1 MIEVQ
6 RHAAAITRRVLSG
19 ESLTRALQLLQNARL
34 PDNSRAAIHDISY
47 GVLRHY
53 GLLCSL
59 IDLLLTRRVQDD
71 VRHQLIV
78 ALYQLTFTRA
88 KPYAVVNSAV
98 EAGGAART
106 LINAVLR
113 RYLREMTRLL
123 EQARETE
130 FGAFSY
136 PQWWIDRVKAQHPE
150 RFASI
155 LAAGNE
161 HPPLTLR
168 VNARKIGVAD
178 YLSSLLAVGTEAVHI
193 GGSAVRLAMPVPVE
207 TIPGFREGL
216 VSVHDAGAQL
226 AAPLLDTRDGMRVLD
241 ACAAPGGKTAHLLE
255 LSAVELIALDRDEAR
270 LQRVRENLQRLHVS
284 ARVVCGDAGSPATW
298 WDGAPFDRVL
308 LDAPCTGSGVVRRH
322 PDIKWLRRASDIEQ
336 SAREQKR
343 LLDALWHVVGQ
354 GGKLLYATCSV
365 FAEEN
370 TGQIEAFLKRHDDA
384 ELLPL
389 DRLESRQLVPND
401 QHDGFYYAL
410 LEKRV

>member
-6 RHAAAITRRVLSG
+6 RQAAAVIRHVFAG
-19 ESLTRALQLLQNARL
+19 QSLTRALSALRDATL
-34 PDNSRAAIHDISY
+34 PANSRAAIQDISY

-53 GLLCSL
+53 GLFSSL
-59 IDLLLTRRVQDD
+59 LDLLLTRNVKEDLRDHLV
-71 VRHQLIV
+71 V

-88 KPYAVVNSAV
+88 KPYAVVDSAV
-98 EAGGAART
+98 EAGGGART

-113 RYLREMTRLL
+113 RYLREKTELL
-123 EQARETE
+123 AQARRTE

-136 PQWWIDRVKAQHPE
+136 PQWWIDRIKAQYPE
-150 RFASI
+150 QFISI
-155 LAAGNE
+155 LDAGKE
-161 HPPLTLR
+161 RPPLTLR
-168 VNARKIGVAD
+168 VNARRISVTE
-178 YLSSLLAVGTEAVHI
+178 YLSSLLVTGAEAVQI
-193 GGSAVRLAMPVPVE
+193 GERAVRLVKPVPVE
-207 TIPGFREGL
+207 SIPGFAEGL

-226 AAPLLDTRDGMRVLD
+226 AAPLLDARDGMRVLD

-255 LSAVELIALDRDEAR
+255 LSAIDLTALDRDEER
-270 LQRVRENLQRLHVS
+270 LEKVRENLRRLKLS
-284 ARVVCGDAGSPATW
+284 AHVVCGDAGSLAW
-298 WDGAPFDRVL
+298 WDGEAFDRIL

-322 PDIKWLRRASDIEQ
+322 PDIKWLRRPSDIDQ
-336 SAREQKR
+336 SAREQTR
-343 LLDALWHVVGQ
+343 LLDTLWHVLKQ

-389 DRLESRQLVPND
+389 DRLESRQLVPTD

-410 LEKRV
+410 VEKRA